1 METTAT
7 DSGKGAGADMTF
19 MDFLEAT
26 GIKFGVAAAGFAGG
40 LLRAL
45 SRRSF
50 TWREVL
56 VAPCCGLL
64 AASYLTAPVLH
75 YFYKIGWPLP
85 DDPITTMHAA
95 AFLTG
100 TSAMWISDLV
110 LEALGRWINSKK
122 SAS

>member
-1 METTAT
+1 
-7 DSGKGAGADMTF
+7 MTILE
-19 MDFLEAT
+19 FLEAT
-26 GIKFGVAAAGFAGG
+26 GIKFGVATAGFAGG

-50 TWREVL
+50 TWREVVL
-56 VAPCCGLL
+56 SPLCGLL

-100 TSAMWISDLV
+100 TSAMWISDLA
-110 LEALGRWINSKK
+110 LEAIVRWRNGKTP
-122 SAS
+122 AN